1 MGKVSI
7 YFLRLVSEKFQ
18 EYEEDTY
25 EIEEKELSET
35 LIEMA
40 WYQLYPDED
49 FKESR
54 KEEFQKELRTYN
66 RVINLLKKYKDDTEK
81 LFKLA
86 RKHSI
91 LCSKDDK
98 MIVYKNGYK
107 LYEFKPVKK
116 KNKESG
122 GNKYD
127 YWRGF

>member
-116 KNKESG
+116 KK
-122 GNKYD
+122 
-127 YWRGF
+127 